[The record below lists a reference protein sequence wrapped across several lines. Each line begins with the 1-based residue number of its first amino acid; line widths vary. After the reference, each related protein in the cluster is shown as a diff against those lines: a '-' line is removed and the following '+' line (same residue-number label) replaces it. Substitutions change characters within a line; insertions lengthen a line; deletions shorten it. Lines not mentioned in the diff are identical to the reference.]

1 MTDHKNS
8 IEQRLNKHPHL
19 KKRIEEL
26 LEVVENTDGDFQKAN
41 DAEQRVIEEL
51 RKMGNE
57 ILHDWASNREKQEF
71 ERILNNK
78 KGLIGNGK
86 KK

>member
-19 KKRIEEL
+19 KKRIEKL
-26 LEVVENTDGDFQKAN
+26 LEVMENTDGDFQKAN

-57 ILHDWASNREKQEF
+57 VLHDWASNREKQEF

>member
-1 MTDHKNS
+1 MTDHKNR
-8 IEQRLNKHPHL
+8 IEERLNKHPQL
-19 KKRIEEL
+19 KKRIEQL
-26 LEVVENTDGDFQKAN
+26 LEVVENANGDFQKAN

-57 ILHDWASNREKQEF
+57 VLHDWASNREKQEYQK
-71 ERILNNK
+71 ILSNK
-78 KGLIGNGK
+78 NGLTGNGK

>member
-57 ILHDWASNREKQEF
+57 VLHDWASNREKQEF

>member
-8 IEQRLNKHPHL
+8 IEERLNKHPHL
-19 KKRIEEL
+19 KKRIEQL
-26 LEVVENTDGDFQKAN
+26 LKVVENANGDFQKAN
-41 DAEQRVIEEL
+41 DAEQKVIEEL

-57 ILHDWASNREKQEF
+57 VLHDWASNREKQES
-71 ERILNNK
+71 K
-78 KGLIGNGK
+78 KVLSSKNGLTGNGK

>member
-8 IEQRLNKHPHL
+8 IEERLNKHPQL
-19 KKRIEEL
+19 KKRIEQL
-26 LEVVENTDGDFQKAN
+26 LKVVENANGNFQKAN

-57 ILHDWASNREKQEF
+57 VLHNWASNREKQEHQK
-71 ERILNNK
+71 ILSNK
-78 KGLIGNGK
+78 NGLTGNGK